1 MKLIKMVVNGNTIEA
16 SKTALR
22 KCWLIPQCK
31 RVLKEWEE
39 EDAAAREQRIALFG
53 EDVIW

>member
-1 MKLIKMVVNGNTIEA
+1 MELIKMIVNGNTIEA